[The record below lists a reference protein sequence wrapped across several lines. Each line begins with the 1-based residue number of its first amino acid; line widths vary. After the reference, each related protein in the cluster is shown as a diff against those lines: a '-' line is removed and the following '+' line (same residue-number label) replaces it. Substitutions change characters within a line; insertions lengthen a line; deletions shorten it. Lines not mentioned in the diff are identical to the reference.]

1 MYFSVYRMKNG
12 RNNAYFGSRVQSPFV
27 GVQEVLHIYCSFEYI
42 KEDDFLKKDNY
53 TTQP

>member
-12 RNNAYFGSRVQSPFV
+12 RNKVNFGSRARSSFV
-27 GVQEVLHIYCSFEYI
+27 GAQEVLQIYCSFEYI
-42 KEDDFLKKDNY
+42 KDNDFLKKDNY